1 MSLVV
6 DRPAEVAAWA
16 SIQLGAPI
24 GGECKAIGV
33 LNGSGAIV
41 GAIIFTNWN
50 GSNMDATVVGRKCF
64 TRNTIRFA
72 ADYVFNQLRY
82 NRVTFRTKRSNKPV
96 CRLLAKHIGSEGF
109 EGTARAW
116 YGPDRSDDA
125 IIYRLDRQTAA
136 KWCGVF

>member
-1 MSLVV
+1 MNLVL

-16 SIQLGAPI
+16 SYRLGVPVPS
-24 GGECKAIGV
+24 ECKAIGV
-33 LNGSGAIV
+33 IDKSGSIA

-50 GSNMDATVVGRKCF
+50 GSNLDATVVGQRCF
-64 TRNTIRFA
+64 TRNIIRFA

-82 NRVTFRTKRSNKPV
+82 NRVTFRTRRDNKPV

-116 YGPDRSDDA
+116 YGPTKADDA
-125 IIYRLDRQTAA
+125 IIYRLDRRLAA
-136 KWCGVF
+136 KWCGVI